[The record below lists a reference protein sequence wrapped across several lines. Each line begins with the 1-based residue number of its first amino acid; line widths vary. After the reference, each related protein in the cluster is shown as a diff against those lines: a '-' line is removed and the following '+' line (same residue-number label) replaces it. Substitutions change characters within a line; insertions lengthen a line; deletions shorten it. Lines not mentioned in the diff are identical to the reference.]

1 MKDYAK
7 NRVKEVAEFT
17 VETKSIIN
25 SYKNIHA
32 FKIYS
37 V

>member
-17 VETKSIIN
+17 VETKFIIN

>member
-17 VETKSIIN
+17 VETKSIVN
-25 SYKNIHA
+25 SDKNIHT

-37 V
+37 I